1 MQKSQFKKFYTR
13 LRKIRNSQI
22 VGTHG
27 HYSDLVKEF
36 NVTMDFIRNL
46 NDMSKKSPRLVY
58 GKYTEK
64 YQDNACYE
72 ANINSYY
79 EKMIGA

>member
-1 MQKSQFKKFYTR
+1 MKKSQFKKFYTR
-13 LRKIRNSQI
+13 LRMIRNSKM

-36 NVTMDFIRNL
+36 NVTICFIRNL
-46 NDMSKKSPRLVY
+46 NDMSKKSPRLIY
-58 GKYTEK
+58 GKYTDK
-64 YQDNACYE
+64 YQANAEYE
-72 ANINSYY
+72 ANANSYY